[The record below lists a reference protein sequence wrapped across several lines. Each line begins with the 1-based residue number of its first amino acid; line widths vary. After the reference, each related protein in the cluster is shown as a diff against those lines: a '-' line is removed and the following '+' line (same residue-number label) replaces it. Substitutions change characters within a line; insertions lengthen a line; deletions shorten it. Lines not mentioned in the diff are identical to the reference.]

1 MHILK
6 TNFHNNPNIGLY
18 GFATDSYCILPT
30 NIPKKLVEK
39 VSSVL
44 KVPVYQLKIFGT
56 DLIGILVTGNKDI
69 LLVPDIIY
77 EDELKQLKKT
87 GLKFE
92 IISTKFTALGNNI
105 IIKDDLCLVNPE
117 LEDSTSNQLKKH
129 FKLKKLEVAN
139 MPTIGSCMILN
150 KEGCLVHRDAS
161 EKDVNEISKT
171 LSLKTDIGTVNTG
184 SPYVRTGLI
193 ANSNGYIMGND
204 TTGVEMQRIDS
215 TLGFLK

>member
-1 MHILK
+1 
-6 TNFHNNPNIGLY
+6 
-18 GFATDSYCILPT
+18 
-30 NIPKKLVEK
+30 
-39 VSSVL
+39 
-44 KVPVYQLKIFGT
+44 
-56 DLIGILVTGNKDI
+56 
-69 LLVPDIIY
+69 
-77 EDELKQLKKT
+77 
-87 GLKFE
+87 
-92 IISTKFTALGNNI
+92 
-105 IIKDDLCLVNPE
+105 
-117 LEDSTSNQLKKH
+117 
-129 FKLKKLEVAN
+129 

-161 EKDVNEISKT
+161 EKDVDEISKT